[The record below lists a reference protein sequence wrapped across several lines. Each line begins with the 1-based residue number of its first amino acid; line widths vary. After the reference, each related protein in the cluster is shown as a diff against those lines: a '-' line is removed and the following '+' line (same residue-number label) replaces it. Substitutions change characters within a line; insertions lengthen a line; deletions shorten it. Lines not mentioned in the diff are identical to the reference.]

1 MRKIFKTGWLG
12 IALILTACAPLT
24 VQGGATDAALCPWA
38 RRDARQDTLSQ
49 IKEKD
54 QDNAKEIRDRV
65 SDSRT
70 DPDRLRPFDG
80 AGWRD

>member
-1 MRKIFKTGWLG
+1 MTW
-12 IALILTACAPLT
+12 IARLIPSR
-24 VQGGATDAALCPWA
+24 AALAAALAALAAALFAWA

-49 IKEKD
+49 LKEKD

-65 SDSRT
+65 SDSRA
-70 DPDRLRPFDG
+70 DPERLRPFDG

>member
-1 MRKIFKTGWLG
+1 MTWLTRHIPSRAA
-12 IALILTACAPLT
+12 IA
-24 VQGGATDAALCPWA
+24 AALAALAAALFAWA